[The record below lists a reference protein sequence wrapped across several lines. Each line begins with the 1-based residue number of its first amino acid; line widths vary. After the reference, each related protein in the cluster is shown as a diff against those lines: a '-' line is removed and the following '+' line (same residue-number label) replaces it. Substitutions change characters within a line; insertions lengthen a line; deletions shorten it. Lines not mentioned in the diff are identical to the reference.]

1 MAVEE
6 KFAEAWLNTS
16 HKVLGVKLR
25 PFSLWHRFLLDQL
38 DTKILS
44 GGDYISI
51 MDLYTGCLI
60 CRNVYPNVKIKVPIW
75 KYFTLK
81 RKTKKIT
88 SEFEA
93 FSTYITDFAGF
104 PEFWEKEDSESN
116 KGPAPD
122 PLGTVVSLMNMGFT
136 ENQAWDMPVGKASW
150 YSATSSQIQGAD
162 IDFLTAKEKEM
173 QAQWKEMQA
182 DLDAEAEEFRKNFH
196 NRENGSKATFTQ
208 VSGDQMP
215 PRFNG

>member
-38 DTKILS
+38 DTKLLS
-44 GGDYISI
+44 GSNYLSI
-51 MDLYTGCLI
+51 MDLYTGCMI
-60 CRNVYPNVKIKVPIW
+60 CRSKYPNVKIKVPFW
-75 KYFTLK
+75 RYLLLSRKREFTK
-81 RKTKKIT
+81 H
-88 SEFEA
+88 FEA
-93 FSTYITDFAGF
+93 FSAYITDFCGF
-104 PEFWEKEDSESN
+104 PEFWDKQDSETN

-122 PLGTVVSLMNMGFT
+122 PLGTVVSLMNLGFS
-136 ENQAWDMPVGKASW
+136 ENEAWDMPVGKASW
-150 YSATSSQIQGAD
+150 YSAAFSQMQGAD
-162 IDFLTAKEKEM
+162 IDFLTAKEKQM
-173 QAQWKEMQA
+173 QEEWKDVQA
-182 DLDAEAEEFRKNFH
+182 DLDAEAEEFKKNFH
-196 NRENGSKATFTQ
+196 KRENASNATFTH